1 MADNRVETLK
11 ANLNHAVHFHEDAA
25 RSTILTEP
33 GVRDEPLQ
41 IRKAKAFALFLREA
55 PVHIYPEELI
65 VGIPFMER
73 PLQEGAEEHLLRSL
87 PPESPSGQGYIDGAH
102 RRMDLGLA
110 EAPYEPVIQSL
121 QGYGASSRFGPFPH
135 YATEGEKAEAR
146 RVGLDENSN
155 PGHLQGGFARVVRH
169 GWSGLKEMA
178 EGRLAEL
185 DASTRQGE
193 RKAVFLRSVIMAL
206 EGVQAFTARY
216 ADLADEMAKKED
228 DPRRRLEL
236 KEISRICLRLIRE
249 PPQTFREALQI
260 LWLTH
265 IINNTQGARQL
276 GRFDQYMHPFLERD
290 LKAGRLTMESAQELL
305 DSLWIKFAM
314 VTDVTAD
321 NLQNLILGGQT
332 PEGGDATNPL
342 SYMCLDSTDRLG
354 LIDPKVS
361 IRVHRGTPDDFLR
374 RACEIIRK
382 GEYQPGI
389 YNDEAIIPAL
399 LDAGIPLED
408 ARDYTNDGCSEILIQ
423 GKTNPWAFEANVKLL
438 KCVERV
444 TARIEEFEAFDDLMA
459 ALKEEISL
467 AVEMAVANANLLQA
481 AVPRISPSPFISASV
496 EGCIEKALDL
506 TEGGA
511 VYNSSAVCASG
522 VADTADSLAALKK
535 LVYEEGMVGRREL
548 LEALESDFEGN
559 ERLRL
564 MLLNRAPKFGNDA
577 EYVDSLAA
585 EIVEH
590 TAKEV
595 SKHRNPRGGRYN
607 LGLFSYGNYISHGIV
622 TGATPD
628 GRKAGTGISPNFS
641 PAPGRDTKG
650 PFAVFKS
657 TTRVDQQLTPNGTA
671 LDLTLHPSAL
681 RGPQGA
687 EKLMSLIRALVE
699 LGGMQVQF
707 NIVDVDVLRAAQVDP
722 ERYRNLTV
730 RLWGFPAY
738 FVRLPREFQD
748 HIIARTDHGL

>member
-1 MADNRVETLK
+1 
-11 ANLNHAVHFHEDAA
+11 
-25 RSTILTEP
+25 
-33 GVRDEPLQ
+33 
-41 IRKAKAFALFLREA
+41 
-55 PVHIYPEELI
+55 
-65 VGIPFMER
+65 
-73 PLQEGAEEHLLRSL
+73 
-87 PPESPSGQGYIDGAH
+87 
-102 RRMDLGLA
+102 
-110 EAPYEPVIQSL
+110 
-121 QGYGASSRFGPFPH
+121 
-135 YATEGEKAEAR
+135 
-146 RVGLDENSN
+146 
-155 PGHLQGGFARVVRH
+155 
-169 GWSGLKEMA
+169 
-178 EGRLAEL
+178 
-185 DASTRQGE
+185 
-193 RKAVFLRSVIMAL
+193 
-206 EGVQAFTARY
+206 
-216 ADLADEMAKKED
+216 
-228 DPRRRLEL
+228 
-236 KEISRICLRLIRE
+236 
-249 PPQTFREALQI
+249 
-260 LWLTH
+260 
-265 IINNTQGARQL
+265 
-276 GRFDQYMHPFLERD
+276 
-290 LKAGRLTMESAQELL
+290 
-305 DSLWIKFAM
+305 
-314 VTDVTAD
+314 
-321 NLQNLILGGQT
+321 
-332 PEGGDATNPL
+332 
-342 SYMCLDSTDRLG
+342 
-354 LIDPKVS
+354 
-361 IRVHRGTPDDFLR
+361 
-374 RACEIIRK
+374 
-382 GEYQPGI
+382 
-389 YNDEAIIPAL
+389 YNDEAVIPAL
-399 LDAGIPLED
+399 LDTGIPLED
-408 ARDYTNDGCSEILIQ
+408 ARDYTNDGCSEILVQ
-423 GKTNPWAFEANVKLL
+423 GRTNPWAFEANVKLL

-444 TARIEEFEAFDDLMA
+444 TARIEEFEAFGDLMV

-481 AVPRISPSPFISASV
+481 GVPRISPNPFISATV
-496 EGCIEKALDL
+496 EGCIEKAIDI

-564 MLLNRAPKFGNDA
+564 MLLNRAPKFGNDV

-657 TTRVDQQLTPNGTA
+657 TTRVDQQLTPNGTS

-707 NIVDVDVLRAAQVDP
+707 NIVDAAVLRAAQADP
-722 ERYRNLTV
+722 ERHRNLTV

-748 HIIARTDHGL
+748 HLIARTDHGL